1 MKLSAL
7 KQALLARLK
16 MSLLKLARLK
26 LTPLKLSRLKL
37 SPPALLKRSLMK
49 LSLLTRP
56 KQRLLRQSGSG
67 VASPTRTLSLLKQAR
82 LK

>member
-1 MKLSAL
+1 MKLSPL

-16 MSLLKLARLK
+16 MSLLKLARLG
-26 LTPLKLSRLKL
+26 LSPLKLSLLARL
-37 SPPALLKRSLMK
+37 
-49 LSLLTRP
+49 

-67 VASPTRTLSLLKQAR
+67 EASPKSMQALPKRSRMKLALLALLKLSM